1 MPQILT
7 ILKFQIWNHRI
18 FFHNMLETM
27 IIIHDLKLTE
37 HSHHSSMNSHER
49 NYLFFRRRIII
60 IKCGL
65 LWLISIYPETHTSKL
80 FFQNVSL
87 SIEIQQLLTEK
98 KIGLTTQHIRRIK
111 IAKEKIALQYNPNEM
126 CILCN
131 K

>member
-80 FFQNVSL
+80 FFPKRITFYRNSTT
-87 SIEIQQLLTEK
+87 SNWE